1 MKRKNVE
8 QRIINES
15 TNVADDF
22 ILV

>member
-8 QRIINES
+8 QRITNES